1 MVLLKLRKSVRGVFP
16 ARLPDQN
23 SPFTGQKNFCFW
35 IWESREGEN
44 GEFNPDNSR
53 RMAGTN
59 ILDRVVKEIVTEED
73 TIAQGR
79 GLLAIDFDSPKGNSN
94 SLSNSEGAFEKPAVG
109 TIAVPIHLS

>member
-1 MVLLKLRKSVRGVFP
+1 MALLKLRKSVRGVFP

-23 SPFTGQKNFCFW
+23 SPFTGQKIFVSGFGNLV
-35 IWESREGEN
+35 EGEN

-73 TIAQGR
+73 TIAQSGDY
-79 GLLAIDFDSPKGNSN
+79 LL
-94 SLSNSEGAFEKPAVG
+94 
-109 TIAVPIHLS
+109 